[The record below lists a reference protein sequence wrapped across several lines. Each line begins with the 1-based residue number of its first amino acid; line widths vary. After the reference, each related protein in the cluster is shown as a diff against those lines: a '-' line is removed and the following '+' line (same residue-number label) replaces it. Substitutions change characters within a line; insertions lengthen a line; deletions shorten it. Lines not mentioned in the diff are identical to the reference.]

1 MNVFFNARLGA
12 DAELKESQKG
22 QQFIAMRAVYNEY
35 NKAKGEN
42 EAIWVNIVADASEYN
57 KKMLQYW
64 TKGKLLSFS
73 GKERVSLF
81 TSKDGNVGIDRTVR
95 ANSIDFV
102 SGGSSGDTNANQS
115 TTTQTSTPQ
124 VDCGTLRQPTMSTS
138 VASTLEDDLPF

>member
-22 QQFIAMRAVYNEY
+22 QFIAMRAVYNEY

-42 EAIWVNIVADASEYN
+42 EAIWVNIVAEASEYN

-95 ANSIDFV
+95 ATSIDFV
-102 SGGSSGDTNANQS
+102 SGGSNGESNTSQTTN
-115 TTTQTSTPQ
+115 TQVTTPQ
-124 VDCGTLRQPTMSTS
+124 VDCGTLRQPTMVTS
-138 VASTLEDDLPF
+138 VASSPEVDDLPF

>member
-22 QQFIAMRAVYNEY
+22 QFIAMRAVYNEY

-42 EAIWVNIVADASEYN
+42 EAIWVNIVAEASEYN

-81 TSKDGNVGIDRTVR
+81 TSKDGNVGIDRTIR
-95 ANSIDFV
+95 ATSIDFV
-102 SGGSSGDTNANQS
+102 SGGSNGESNTSQTTN
-115 TTTQTSTPQ
+115 TQVTTPQ
-124 VDCGTLRQPTMSTS
+124 VDCGTLRQPTMVTS
-138 VASTLEDDLPF
+138 VASSPEDDLPF